1 MKFSEVMISFIQDE
15 KMIVLVTKDTVKIY
29 NVEENKRILN
39 DVLKY
44 NEITTVE
51 FYDNSNNQI
60 ILGVANQI
68 IIYDW
73 MRKLELKK
81 IPIISRPI

>member
-1 MKFSEVMISFIQDE
+1 
-15 KMIVLVTKDTVKIY
+15 MIVLVTKDTVKIY

-60 ILGVANQI
+60 ILGVVN
-68 IIYDW
+68 
-73 MRKLELKK
+73 
-81 IPIISRPI
+81 

>member
-1 MKFSEVMISFIQDE
+1 MKFSEVILPFIQDE

-60 ILGVANQI
+60 ILGALNQI

-73 MRKLELKK
+73 IRKLELKK
-81 IPIISRPI
+81 ISIISRPI